1 MIATSAIKITKAE
14 HSKLKQIDF
23 DNLPFGKYFTD
34 HMLEADYEN
43 GEWRNVEIKPYQP
56 LLIAPSNAALHYGQA
71 IFEGIKAYKDDQ
83 DNAYIFRPYDNFKRF
98 NISAERMQMPTV
110 PEEIFIEGMRK
121 LIEMDKNWIPS
132 KPNYSLYIRPFM
144 YASDEVI
151 GVKASDTYK
160 FIIILSPTGP
170 YYAAPMKIW
179 VEEKYVRAAE
189 GGVGYAKAAGNYG
202 GAMYVTAQAKK
213 NGYDQVLW
221 MDAKEHKY
229 VQECGVMNV
238 FLIAGSK
245 VLTPDLTAGT
255 ILAGVTRDTVI
266 TVLKEMGFTVEERP
280 VSIDEIIAAYKAG
293 TLKEVFGTG
302 TAATVA
308 TIKEMQYKDFNMQ
321 FDLSNLATTA
331 EVKKR
336 VDAIRYGH
344 AADTHGWMFKV

>member
-1 MIATSAIKITKAE
+1 MDIKISKTE
-14 HSKLKQIDF
+14 HSKL
-23 DNLPFGKYFTD
+23 NEMSLENVPFGKYFTD

-43 GEWRNVEIKPYQP
+43 GEWKNVEIKPYQP
-56 LLIAPSNAALHYGQA
+56 LLIAPSNAALHYGQS
-71 IFEGIKAYKDDQ
+71 IFEGIKAYKDEEG
-83 DNAYIFRPYDNFKRF
+83 NAFIFRPYDNFKRF
-98 NISAERMQMPTV
+98 NISAERMQMPIV

-121 LIEMDKNWIPS
+121 LIEIDKNWIPS
-132 KPNYSLYIRPFM
+132 IANHSLYIRPFM

-151 GVKASDTYK
+151 GVKESSNYK
-160 FIIILSPTGP
+160 FLIILSPTGP
-170 YYAAPMKIW
+170 YYAAPMKIY

-189 GGVGYAKAAGNYG
+189 GGVGFAKAAGNYG

-213 NGYDQVLW
+213 KGFDQVLW

-238 FLIAGSK
+238 FFIVGNNA
-245 VLTPDLTAGT
+245 LTPDLTAGT

-266 TVLKEMGFTVEERP
+266 TMLKEIGLTVEERP
-280 VSIDEIIAAYKAG
+280 VSIDEIMEAYKAG

-308 TIKEMQYKDFNMQ
+308 IIKELQYKDYNMR
-321 FDLSNLATTA
+321 FDISNLAVTT

-336 VDAIRYGH
+336 VDAIRSGQAPDKY
-344 AADTHGWMFKV
+344 GWMFKV

>member
-1 MIATSAIKITKAE
+1 MTDTLDIKITKAG
-14 HSKLKQIDF
+14 HSKLNDMTLE
-23 DNLPFGKYFTD
+23 NVPFGKYFTD
-34 HMLEADYEN
+34 HMLEADFEN
-43 GEWRNVEIKPYQP
+43 GEWKNIEIKPYQP

-71 IFEGIKAYKDDQ
+71 IFEGIKAYKDEEG
-83 DNAYIFRPYDNFKRF
+83 NAFIFRPQDNFKRF

-132 KPNYSLYIRPFM
+132 LPNHSLYIRPFM
-144 YASDEVI
+144 FASDEVI
-151 GVKASDTYK
+151 GVKASDNYK

-170 YYAAPMKIW
+170 YYAAPMKIY

-202 GAMYVTAQAKK
+202 GAMYVTAEAKK
-213 NGYDQVLW
+213 RGFDQVLW

-238 FLIAGSK
+238 FFIVGNKA
-245 VLTPDLTAGT
+245 LTPGLDEGT

-266 TVLKEMGFTVEERP
+266 TILKEMGLTVEERP
-280 VSIDEIIAAYKAG
+280 VSIDEITEAYKAG

-308 TIKEMQYKDFNMQ
+308 IIKELQYKDYTMQ
-321 FDLSNLATTA
+321 FNIDHLSITP

-336 VDAIRYGH
+336 VDAIRTGLAEDKY
-344 AADTHGWMFKV
+344 GWMFKV